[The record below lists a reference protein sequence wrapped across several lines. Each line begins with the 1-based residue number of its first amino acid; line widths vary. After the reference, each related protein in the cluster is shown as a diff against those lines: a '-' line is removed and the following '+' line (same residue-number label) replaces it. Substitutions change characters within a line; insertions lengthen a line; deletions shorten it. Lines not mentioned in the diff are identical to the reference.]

1 MRIQKKGYGSGVDD
15 FKVEEVPSLSLAF
28 LGDAIY
34 AVHIRTR
41 LLKAHPRM
49 KPEELHREANLWVSA
64 GAQSRALLHLRKESL
79 LTDEEWDIAKRA
91 RNKSS
96 ATRAKNAS
104 IKEYRNASGLEA
116 LIGYLDLTGNQ
127 DRIKALMEEI
137 IKEGRGHNG

>member
-1 MRIQKKGYGSGVDD
+1 MKIQKKGYGSGVDD
-15 FKVEEVPSLSLAF
+15 FKVEDVPSLSLAF

-41 LLKAHPRM
+41 LLKERPRM

-116 LIGYLDLTGNQ
+116 LIGYLDLTGNK
-127 DRIKALMEEI
+127 DRIDILMQEI
-137 IKEGRGHNG
+137 IKEGRVHYD